1 MSVRCK
7 ANDPKPKRS
16 KETDCVSWL
25 WTVRELNETIDQCM
39 GDWTSFGRRILSY
52 KNRQSQPTNTT
63 RAAKRETTENS
74 FRRLS
79 FHSIYCFFSALLCRL
94 IPFSADTSM
103 PIWQLLWQKV
113 CCYCLDFNLLSAV
126 YALFPFVATLNG
138 IIIGTVTAI
147 CVCVRVCLIEK
158 DTID

>member
-63 RAAKRETTENS
+63 RAAKRDE
-74 FRRLS
+74 RLRTR
-79 FHSIYCFFSALLCRL
+79 FVVWVSIRFTVFFSALLCRL
-94 IPFSADTSM
+94 IPFSAHTSM

-147 CVCVRVCLIEK
+147 CVCVCVCVW
-158 DTID
+158 

>member
-1 MSVRCK
+1 M
-7 ANDPKPKRS
+7 
-16 KETDCVSWL
+16 
-25 WTVRELNETIDQCM
+25 RELNETIDQCM

-63 RAAKRETTENS
+63 RAAKRDDWELVSS
-74 FRRLS
+74 FEFPFDLLFFFLS
-79 FHSIYCFFSALLCRL
+79 LLCRL

-147 CVCVRVCLIEK
+147 CVCLIEK